1 MFSVYCPTHGG
12 EILLSARHIEALRN
26 TDRGIELHWRCVCG
40 TRGVELS
47 GRPGRRPEPVATAP
61 RPSAAA

>member
-12 EILLSARHIEALRN
+12 QILLSSRHIESLRN
-26 TDRGIELHWRCVCG
+26 TDHGIEIHWRCVCG
-40 TRGVELS
+40 TRGVEVS
-47 GRPGRRPEPVATAP
+47 GRLARRADPVAASP